1 MLSTTGTLSTIIKAL
16 KQPFS
21 TAMSSTFAGRVKIA
35 QDTIARTPEVIAATA
50 GASDRSHFIKEQLP
64 PLDVSH
70 CPSPGSSTTVRV
82 VGTDSFTAA
91 RDIMRKD
98 PTAHGKTAVLNLAS
112 DEVRA
117 GGWAYSYSR
126 TQVCDIITVSKVL

>member
-1 MLSTTGTLSTIIKAL
+1 MLSTTGTLSTIIQAL

-35 QDTIARTPEVIAATA
+35 QDTIDRTPEVIAATA
-50 GASDRSHFIKEQLP
+50 GASDRSDFIKEQLP
-64 PLDVSH
+64 PLDPSH
-70 CPSPGSSTTVRV
+70 CPNPGPSTTVRI

-91 RDIMRKD
+91 RDIIRKD

-117 GGWAYSYSR
+117 GGWLYSYSR
-126 TQVCDIITVSKVL
+126 TQVCGITTFRKIL